1 MSIKEKII
9 NSIIEVEGG
18 YVNDPKDSGGET
30 KYGITKAV
38 AFAYGYTGN
47 MRDLPRDLAFEIYA
61 KKYWDRLSLSLVE
74 ALSPA
79 LAEELAD
86 TAINMGTS
94 TAAKFL
100 QRSLN
105 VLNMQ
110 GKQYNDLA
118 VDGDLG
124 RNTLSALRAYFKHR
138 GIEGETVLLRMLNS
152 LQGAKYVSLAERR
165 EKDEAFVFGWFQ
177 NRIKFP

>member
-9 NSIIEVEGG
+9 NSIIDIEGG

-30 KYGITKAV
+30 KYGITKAT
-38 AFAYGYTGN
+38 AYAYGYTKS
-47 MRDLPRDLAFEIYA
+47 MRDLPRELAFEIYA
-61 KKYWDRLSLSLVE
+61 KKYWDKLNLSLVE
-74 ALSPA
+74 ALSTA

-86 TAINMGTS
+86 TAVNMGPE

-100 QRSLN
+100 QRALN

-110 GKQYNDLA
+110 GRKYDDLI

-124 RNTLSALRAYFKHR
+124 QKTLGALRAYFAHR
-138 GIEGETVLLRMLNS
+138 GIAGETVLLLMLNS

-165 EKDEAFVFGWFQ
+165 EKDEAFIFGWFQ
-177 NRIKFP
+177 NRVKI